1 MRIMGMLMRRRRRMK
16 VTDNEGGIHKH
27 SYTNCIM
34 FPGPKNHRPVDA
46 KIYQMPAFLLTG
58 VEQDVTLE
66 CKQNLEYNDMYQCRK
81 DPGQGLRL
89 IYYSQVV
96 NYVHKGDVPEGH
108 AFSREETEMSPLTV
122 RLAHINQTGLH
133 LYSGS
138 TAESST
144 ATVHLCTN
152 LLQPC
157 SPSTAS
163 ILILG

>member
-1 MRIMGMLMRRRRRMK
+1 M
-16 VTDNEGGIHKH
+16 
-27 SYTNCIM
+27 
-34 FPGPKNHRPVDA
+34 DA

-66 CKQNLEYNDMYQCRK
+66 CKQNLEYNAMYQCRK